1 MRKIVG
7 KFVNEINDLLLD
19 RQMRVRLTEAAVDHM
34 IAVGFDPKMGA
45 RPLQRKLNDSI
56 KVPISKKILFDNLG
70 PNTVFV
76 VDYAD
81 GELKFDVQTVFDVQ
95 PQPIVDSNGYI
106 VLDQISS

>member
-1 MRKIVG
+1 M
-7 KFVNEINDLLLD
+7 
-19 RQMRVRLTEAAVDHM
+19 
-34 IAVGFDPKMGA
+34 
-45 RPLQRKLNDSI
+45 
-56 KVPISKKILFDNLG
+56 LFRSDNLG